1 MNSPTLISPAEIT
14 GMVLAGGLGRRMGGA
29 DKGLVALG
37 GRAMASRVLDR
48 LRPQVGPL
56 LINANRNLDEWHRY
70 GIGLVS
76 DEFGGFSGPLAGIH
90 AGLRQCSTPWL
101 LAVPCDSPFFPHDMV
116 ARLAAA
122 AIEQDAELAVV
133 RTGDGLQPV
142 FVLMRREVLPVLERF
157 LNTGGRS
164 IQRWLDEFHCA
175 IADFDDAA
183 AFANINTPEELAQ
196 FKP

>member
-1 MNSPTLISPAEIT
+1 M
-14 GMVLAGGLGRRMGGA
+14 GGL
-29 DKGLVALG
+29 DKGLVTLG
-37 GRAMASRVLDR
+37 GHSLASLVLNR

-90 AGLRQCSTPWL
+90 AGLRQCTTPWL

-142 FVLMRREVLPVLERF
+142 FALMRREVLPVLERF

-164 IQRWLDEFHCA
+164 IQRWLNEFHCA
-175 IADFDDAA
+175 IVDFDDAA